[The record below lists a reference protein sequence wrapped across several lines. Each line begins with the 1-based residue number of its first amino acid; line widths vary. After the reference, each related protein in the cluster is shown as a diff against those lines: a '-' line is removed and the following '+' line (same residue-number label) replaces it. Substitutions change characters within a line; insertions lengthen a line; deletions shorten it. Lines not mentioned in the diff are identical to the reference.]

1 MKKPIE
7 KRLNIA
13 LYAREWEI
21 LQQYMKEHDVD
32 QTQAIRNLI
41 RDWEEKRREAA
52 VWVENT
58 ARYLNRSEKEDGNQ

>member
-21 LQQYMKEHDVD
+21 LQQYMEEH
-32 QTQAIRNLI
+32 AG
-41 RDWEEKRREAA
+41 
-52 VWVENT
+52 
-58 ARYLNRSEKEDGNQ
+58 SGGG